1 MATGDDMFTAVLLPV
16 MSSKEEE
23 LLLQLKQRVQAVL
36 KEEQVPDDLVL
47 WRFLKARDN
56 NVDKVSCD
64 SLHCDIINDEIIRP
78 GTCYYTHWHG
88 ENNIKLIDCWHGDHH
103 RY

>member
-1 MATGDDMFTAVLLPV
+1 MYPSITSYYGTDDMVTVDDVDTKVLLPV
-16 MSSKEEE
+16 MSSKEEG

-56 NVDKVSCD
+56 NVDKVS
-64 SLHCDIINDEIIRP
+64 
-78 GTCYYTHWHG
+78 
-88 ENNIKLIDCWHGDHH
+88 
-103 RY
+103 

>member
-1 MATGDDMFTAVLLPV
+1 MVTDDEITKIPLPA
-16 MSSKEEE
+16 MSSKEEG

-56 NVDKVSCD
+56 NVVKVSCV
-64 SLHCDIINDEIIRP
+64 SI
-78 GTCYYTHWHG
+78 TSV
-88 ENNIKLIDCWHGDHH
+88 
-103 RY
+103 